1 MKKTSVLSIILL
13 IAFFLPWV
21 DFSFITFSG
30 YQLPK
35 AIHQLS
41 SLGGQESPLIFLVYS
56 VYLIPIISI
65 LNIATDLKL
74 INFNKSFKKFD
85 FYLAVL
91 VCVYMMY
98 TALERSTNFFS
109 FLGIGF
115 FITAI
120 VAIIGLFIKNDKV
133 IFELPTKVKSNAT
146 ENTDVSSQLAQLKAL
161 ADQELISQEEYQQK
175 KTEILNKMG

>member
-1 MKKTSVLSIILL
+1 
-13 IAFFLPWV
+13 
-21 DFSFITFSG
+21 
-30 YQLPK
+30 
-35 AIHQLS
+35 
-41 SLGGQESPLIFLVYS
+41 
-56 VYLIPIISI
+56 
-65 LNIATDLKL
+65 
-74 INFNKSFKKFD
+74 
-85 FYLAVL
+85 
-91 VCVYMMY
+91 MMY

-120 VAIIGLFIKNDKV
+120 DAIIGLFIKNDKV

-161 ADQELISQEEYQQK
+161 ADQELISQVEYQQK

>member
-1 MKKTSVLSIILL
+1 MKTTTLLSALL
-13 IAFFLPWV
+13 LVAFFLPWV
-21 DFSFITFSG
+21 DFSIFIFSG

-41 SLGGQESPLIFLVYS
+41 SFGGKESPLIFLIYS

-74 INFNKSFKKFD
+74 INFSKSFKKID
-85 FYLAVL
+85 FYLAL
-91 VCVYMMY
+91 FVCVYITY
-98 TALERSTNFFS
+98 TAIERSTNFFS

-120 VAIIGLFIKNDKV
+120 VAIIGLFNKNDKV
-133 IFELPTKVKSNAT
+133 IFELPTKVKNSSS
-146 ENTDVSSQLAQLKAL
+146 ENTDVSSQLAQLKSL

-175 KTEILNKMG
+175 KMDILNKMV